1 MSGFRDKA
9 GYRTHDSSGLE
20 SLTDIAQFTDFSSE
34 IDLTNLDG
42 YLTQPA
48 RALKVDTIGTVGT
61 GDILV
66 VKTLDSNANQKT
78 RTIMVQAGDC
88 FDLQLVAICVGTTVT
103 RITVGW

>member
-1 MSGFRDKA
+1 MSGCSDKA
-9 GYRTHDSSGLE
+9 GYRSHDSSGLE

-66 VKTLDSNANQKT
+66 VKTLDSNAKQNT
-78 RTIMVQAGDC
+78 RTIIVHDGDC
-88 FDLQLVAICVGTTVT
+88 FDVQLVAISVVTTVT
-103 RITVGW
+103 RITVVW